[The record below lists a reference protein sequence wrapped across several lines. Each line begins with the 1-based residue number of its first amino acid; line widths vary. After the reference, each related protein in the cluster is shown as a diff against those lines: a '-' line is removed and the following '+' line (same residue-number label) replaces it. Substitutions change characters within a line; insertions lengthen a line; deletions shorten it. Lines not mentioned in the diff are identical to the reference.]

1 MNILE
6 TQDVNKG
13 VPSDNAHDGWRISRW
28 AIIKDLENIVIVTLF
43 CIAVAQLYAVAEASK
58 AETGGGEGVEVLK
71 NEPYDETHEKYIPLM
86 GGRFSKGQY
95 THKIYHLASK
105 VPGWFKMVA
114 PTGSLEIHEE
124 AWNAYPYCR
133 TVLSNPGYM
142 KVRHFSITQNLNCK
156 SYF

>member
-1 MNILE
+1 MTVLRMSQCSLCFRTSIGAVIPTSSWYKENKYFVYKVNIVE

-13 VPSDNAHDGWRISRW
+13 VPSDNAHDGGRIPRW
-28 AIIKDLENIVIVTLF
+28 AIIKDTSDLENIVIVTLF
-43 CIAVAQLYAVAEASK
+43 CFAVAQLYAVAEASK

-105 VPGWFKMVA
+105 VG
-114 PTGSLEIHEE
+114 
-124 AWNAYPYCR
+124 
-133 TVLSNPGYM
+133 
-142 KVRHFSITQNLNCK
+142 
-156 SYF
+156 